1 MFRTSLIA
9 ALLCVTS
16 SLTFAQGGRTVFA
29 PPVTYAAG
37 SPTDVAAGDMDGDGD
52 LDLVVGQ
59 FFVSGPMPIFY
70 NDGSGGFTLGGFV
83 PGLTSVTEVELA
95 DLNGDGAAD
104 LVIRQSANI
113 SVLLNNGDGSFGSPI
128 LLITGLNT
136 PEITIAD
143 VDSDLDLD
151 IVLSIHGTTTVPPQ
165 GVQLL
170 VNDGNGGFSS
180 GQFIPEENA
189 GVQWAEVADINNDRL
204 VDIVYATFAPT
215 RLLATLATA
224 PGAFGHPYELYDQ
237 TISGLSLSETWAL
250 SDVTADGHPDVLWM
264 NPFFFA
270 LEVSVIVNAGDGTFG
285 PPVITFVAPS
295 PTGTPFLAVG
305 ELNGHGSPEVLAT
318 LGDSAF
324 ATVLSG
330 PGDGSMATD
339 VIIDGLSWVSEPLF
353 ADLDGDGD
361 DDLAMVDTSQQQL
374 IVLINHSYPAGSPF
388 TDLGFALPSSTTGHP
403 IVLASGTPIPGQT
416 LAFDLFNGAP
426 SAAAALFVG
435 ITAIHAPFKGGVMVP
450 NPDAVFIPLTT
461 DAAGELPLSAT
472 WPLGPGNYT
481 FWAQYWI
488 VDPTG
493 PAGFT
498 ASTAVR
504 TEVP

>member
-16 SLTFAQGGRTVFA
+16 PLLLAQAGRTVFG

-37 SPTDVAAGDMDGDGD
+37 SPTDVAAGDLDGDGD

-59 FFVSGPMPIFY
+59 FLGAGPMRLY
-70 NDGSGGFTLGGFV
+70 GNDGNGGFTLAGGVAGLAFV
-83 PGLTSVTEVELA
+83 REVELA
-95 DLNGDGAAD
+95 DLNGDGAVD
-104 LVIRQSANI
+104 LVIRQSPDI
-113 SVLLNNGDGSFGSPI
+113 SVLLNNGDGSFGPQTS
-128 LLITGLNT
+128 LITGLNLF
-136 PEITIAD
+136 EITLAD
-143 VDSDLDLD
+143 VDDDLDLD
-151 IVLSIHGTTTVPPQ
+151 IVLGINGTTVMPPQ

-170 VNDGNGGFSS
+170 INDGSGGFSS
-180 GQFIPEENA
+180 GQLIPEA
-189 GVQWAEVADINNDRL
+189 SSGVQWTDVADINNDGL
-204 VDIVYATFAPT
+204 VDIVYATSNMT
-215 RLLATLATA
+215 RLRAALATA
-224 PGAFGHPYELYDQ
+224 PGVFGLAYDLYDQ
-237 TISGLSLSETWAL
+237 TIAPLSITETWAL
-250 SDVTADGHPDVLWM
+250 SDVTADGLPDVLWM

-270 LEVSVIVNAGDGTFG
+270 QEVSVIVNAGDGTFG
-285 PPVITFVAPS
+285 RPIESFVAPS
-295 PTGTPFLAVG
+295 SAGAMFLAVG

-318 LGDSAF
+318 LGNSPIAS
-324 ATVLSG
+324 VLSG
-330 PGDGSMATD
+330 PGDGSFTTD
-339 VIIDGLSWVSEPLF
+339 VIIDGLNWVSEPLF

-361 DDLAMVDTSQQQL
+361 DDLAMVDENQQQL
-374 IVLINHSYPAGSPF
+374 IVVINHSYPAGSPF

-403 IVLASGTPIPGQT
+403 IVLASGTPTPGQT
-416 LAFDLFNGAP
+416 LAFDLFNGAS

-435 ITAIHAPFKGGVMVP
+435 VSTIFAPFKSGVMVP

-461 DAAGELPLSAT
+461 DATGELPLSAT
-472 WPLGPGNYT
+472 WPPGPGDYT